1 MARALYGGGMHDA
14 RRGRRVRDGNFGNA
28 ARHGR
33 RCWKRSRRTQLLP
46 CANALVSTRSTALIP
61 TTTTTLSA
69 TCQCRENV
77 QGGRVCGGRI
87 KSRGSTKSLWN
98 HVQKK
103 HPCTFAKL
111 NNQGDIAH
119 TSLAEVL
126 ATPAELSVSI
136 SYQQMVDP
144 SSRAPVQTLSAAIE
158 ALQQARELR
167 EA

>member
-1 MARALYGGGMHDA
+1 MLEAEPEDATAAL
-14 RRGRRVRDGNFGNA
+14 R
-28 ARHGR
+28 
-33 RCWKRSRRTQLLP
+33 KRSR
-46 CANALVSTRSTALIP
+46 VHEVY
-61 TTTTTLSA
+61 SA
-69 TCQCRENV
+69 DPNDDNYSLCQCRENV

-136 SYQQMVDP
+136 SYQQMVDQFG
-144 SSRAPVQTLSAAIE
+144 RAPVQTLSAAIE